1 MIGKIVGNSISKA
14 ISRNSRAP
22 DPVVGAIVG
31 AATLAVARKVL
42 PRSVAGVG
50 ATIAAAYI
58 AKKLSD
64 RLERIHDAAAPH
76 AAAPA
81 ALLPAP
87 RKRLPR
93 PRILRKG

>member
-22 DPVVGAIVG
+22 DPVAGAIIG

-64 RLERIHDAAAPH
+64 RMERAQNGAATDAAAP
-76 AAAPA
+76 AS
-81 ALLPAP
+81 LLPSP

>member
-22 DPVVGAIVG
+22 DPVAGAIIG

-64 RLERIHDAAAPH
+64 RMDRAQNGAATD
-76 AAAPA
+76 APA
-81 ALLPAP
+81 SLLPTP

>member
-22 DPVVGAIVG
+22 DPVAGAIIG

-64 RLERIHDAAAPH
+64 RMDRIQDAAAPD
-76 AAAPA
+76 AAASP